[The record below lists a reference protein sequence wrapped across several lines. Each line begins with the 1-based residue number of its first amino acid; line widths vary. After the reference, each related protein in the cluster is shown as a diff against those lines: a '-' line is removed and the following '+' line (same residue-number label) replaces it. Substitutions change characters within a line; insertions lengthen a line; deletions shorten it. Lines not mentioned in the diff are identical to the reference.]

1 MSLLTKLLVFLKLK
15 KPDIEKEIKETVE
28 EITDIVEK
36 TKETRERARNKF
48 GRFIAV
54 DPNTPENEAYK
65 E

>member
-1 MSLLTKLLVFLKLK
+1 MHLLDKLFVFLKFK
-15 KPDIEKEIKETVE
+15 KPNIEKEIKETID

-48 GRFIAV
+48 GRFIAD